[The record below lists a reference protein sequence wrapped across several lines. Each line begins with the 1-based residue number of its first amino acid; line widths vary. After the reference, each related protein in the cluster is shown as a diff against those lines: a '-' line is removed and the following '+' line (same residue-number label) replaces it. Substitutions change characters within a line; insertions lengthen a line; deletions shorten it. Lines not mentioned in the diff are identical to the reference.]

1 MGPRNH
7 VLHVGAWRPGFP
19 PREGALLK
27 VILGHAQT
35 CLRSIFLSL
44 FVRGG
49 GQEQCRI
56 WLAVTIIV
64 VCLAYLNSIIHDFC
78 IFCAVCN
85 SETRYSRLLRMSVI
99 SVLSTLQ
106 LPV

>member
-1 MGPRNH
+1 VVQRLNRLERGLMGPRNH

-49 GQEQCRI
+49 GARAMQN
-56 WLAVTIIV
+56 LA
-64 VCLAYLNSIIHDFC
+64 S
-78 IFCAVCN
+78 
-85 SETRYSRLLRMSVI
+85 SLL
-99 SVLSTLQ
+99 
-106 LPV
+106 